1 MSSFDGTRK
10 ASNAGTRF
18 GGLRGGDSKVDMSIP
33 EKVEEPK
40 KEAAAPVEEKKE
52 EKPVVEAPA
61 AEAPKPE
68 EKTPGAKDIAAK
80 IKEQNKLALKAKEEA
95 KKEDPNRKINRTF
108 YLKASNLDALTRYA
122 KKNGLTIGNV
132 VDFLIEENI
141 KD

>member
-33 EKVEEPK
+33 ENVEEPK

-61 AEAPKPE
+61 AEATKTE
-68 EKTPGAKDIAAK
+68 EKAPGAKDIAAK

>member
-33 EKVEEPK
+33 EKVEEPR

-68 EKTPGAKDIAAK
+68 EKAPGAKDIAAK